1 MSDELNNTRVET
13 EYDAAQIQVLEGLGS
28 GPETARHVY
37 RLHLRLRF
45 APSGL

>member
-13 EYDAAQIQVLEGLGS
+13 EYDAAQIQVLEGL
-28 GPETARHVY
+28 ETARHVY